1 MTLPNKITIARI
13 CLIPVFALVA
23 WGYGASIG
31 VGRPDERLRVVATGI
46 FIVAAAT
53 DGLDGF
59 IARYFNQRTRLGSI
73 LDPIADKCL
82 VAAAILAIALGQWP
96 DAFPVWFAVAVLGRD
111 SLLAIGFFM
120 LPNSARILTV
130 HSSLLGKI
138 ATALQVTAILW
149 VLLGIRSI
157 STIYP
162 AALAALFT
170 LVSGAGYLLD
180 AVRQVQSAGRRRL

>member
-13 CLIPVFALVA
+13 CLIPVFAIAA
-23 WGYGASIG
+23 WGYGASNGIG
-31 VGRPDERLRVVATGI
+31 SPDERLRVAATGI

-59 IARYFNQRTRLGSI
+59 IARRFNQRTRLGSI

-82 VAAAILAIALGQWP
+82 VAVAILAIALGQWP
-96 DAFPVWFAVAVLGRD
+96 DAFPLWFAIAVLGRD
-111 SLLAIGFFM
+111 SLLAIGFFT
-120 LPNSARILTV
+120 LPNSIRILTV
-130 HSSLLGKI
+130 HPSLLGRI
-138 ATALQVTAILW
+138 ATALQITAILW

-157 STIYP
+157 STVYP

-180 AVRQVQSAGRRRL
+180 AVRQVQGAGRRPL

>member
-13 CLIPVFALVA
+13 CLIPVFAIAA

-31 VGRPDERLRVVATGI
+31 IGRPDERLRLAATGI

-59 IARYFNQRTRLGSI
+59 IARRFNQRTRLGSI

-82 VAAAILAIALGQWP
+82 VAVAILAIALGQWP

-111 SLLAIGFFM
+111 SLLVVGFFV
-120 LPNSARILTV
+120 LPNPSRILTI
-130 HSSLLGKI
+130 HPNLLGKI
-138 ATALQVTAILW
+138 ATALQITAILW

-157 STIYP
+157 STVYP
-162 AALAALFT
+162 AALAVLFT

-180 AVRQVQSAGRRRL
+180 AVRQVQSTGQRP

>member
-13 CLIPVFALVA
+13 CLIPVFAIAA

-31 VGRPDERLRVVATGI
+31 IGRPDERLRVAATGI

-59 IARYFNQRTRLGSI
+59 IARRFNQRTRLGSI

-82 VAAAILAIALGQWP
+82 VAVAILAIALGQWP

-111 SLLAIGFFM
+111 SLLAIGFFV
-120 LPNSARILTV
+120 LPNPSRILTI
-130 HSSLLGKI
+130 HPNLLGKI
-138 ATALQVTAILW
+138 ATALQITAILW

-157 STIYP
+157 STVYP

-180 AVRQVQSAGRRRL
+180 AVRQVQSTGQRP

>member
-13 CLIPVFALVA
+13 CLIPVFAIAA

-31 VGRPDERLRVVATGI
+31 IGRPDERLRLAATGI

-59 IARYFNQRTRLGSI
+59 IARRFNQRTRLGSI

-82 VAAAILAIALGQWP
+82 VAVAILAIALGQWP

-111 SLLAIGFFM
+111 SLLAIGFFV
-120 LPNSARILTV
+120 LPNPSRILTI
-130 HSSLLGKI
+130 HPNLLGKI
-138 ATALQVTAILW
+138 ATALQITAILW

-157 STIYP
+157 STVYP
-162 AALAALFT
+162 AALAVLFT

-180 AVRQVQSAGRRRL
+180 AVRQVQSTGQRP

>member
-13 CLIPVFALVA
+13 CLIPVFAIAA
-23 WGYGASIG
+23 WGYGTSIG
-31 VGRPDERLRVVATGI
+31 IGSPDERLRVAATGI

-59 IARYFNQRTRLGSI
+59 IARRFNQRTRLGSI

-82 VAAAILAIALGQWP
+82 VAVAILAIALSQWP
-96 DAFPVWFAVAVLGRD
+96 DAFPVWFAIAVLGRD
-111 SLLAIGFFM
+111 SLLVIGFFM
-120 LPNSARILTV
+120 LPNSIRILTV
-130 HSSLLGKI
+130 HPSLLGRI
-138 ATALQVTAILW
+138 ATALQITAILW

-157 STIYP
+157 STVYP
-162 AALAALFT
+162 AAVAALFT

-180 AVRQVQSAGRRRL
+180 AVRQVQGAGRRPL

>member
-13 CLIPVFALVA
+13 CLIPVFAIAA

-31 VGRPDERLRVVATGI
+31 IGRPDERLRIAATGI

-59 IARYFNQRTRLGSI
+59 IARRFNQRTRLGSI
-73 LDPIADKCL
+73 LDPIADKCM
-82 VAAAILAIALGQWP
+82 VAVAILAIALGQWP

-111 SLLAIGFFM
+111 SLLAIGFLI
-120 LPNSARILTV
+120 LPNSTRILTV
-130 HSSLLGKI
+130 HPSLLGRI
-138 ATALQVTAILW
+138 ATALQITAILW

-180 AVRQVQSAGRRRL
+180 AVRQVQGAGRRPL

>member
-13 CLIPVFALVA
+13 CLIPVFALAA

-59 IARYFNQRTRLGSI
+59 IARHFNQRTRLGSI

-96 DAFPVWFAVAVLGRD
+96 DAFPVWFAIAVLGRE

-138 ATALQVTAILW
+138 ATVLQVTAILW

-180 AVRQVQSAGRRRL
+180 AVRQVQSAGRRPL

>member
-13 CLIPVFALVA
+13 CLIPVFAIAA

-31 VGRPDERLRVVATGI
+31 IGRPDERLRVAATGI

-59 IARYFNQRTRLGSI
+59 IARRFNQRTRLGSI

-82 VAAAILAIALGQWP
+82 VAVAILAIALGQWP

-111 SLLAIGFFM
+111 SLLAIGFFV
-120 LPNSARILTV
+120 LPNPSRILTI
-130 HSSLLGKI
+130 HPNLLGKI
-138 ATALQVTAILW
+138 ATALQITAILW

-157 STIYP
+157 STVYP
-162 AALAALFT
+162 AALAVLFT

-180 AVRQVQSAGRRRL
+180 AVRQVQSTGQRP

>member
-13 CLIPVFALVA
+13 CLIPVFAIAA
-23 WGYGASIG
+23 WGYGTSIG
-31 VGRPDERLRVVATGI
+31 IGSPDERLRVAATGI

-59 IARYFNQRTRLGSI
+59 IARRFNQRTRLGSI

-82 VAAAILAIALGQWP
+82 VAVAILAIALGQWP
-96 DAFPVWFAVAVLGRD
+96 DAFPLWFAIAVLGRD
-111 SLLAIGFFM
+111 SLLAIGFFT
-120 LPNSARILTV
+120 LPNSIRILTV
-130 HSSLLGKI
+130 HPSLLGRI
-138 ATALQVTAILW
+138 ATALQITAILW

-157 STIYP
+157 STVYP
-162 AALAALFT
+162 AAVAALFT

-180 AVRQVQSAGRRRL
+180 AVRQVQGAGRRPL

>member
-13 CLIPVFALVA
+13 CLIPVFAIAA

-31 VGRPDERLRVVATGI
+31 IGRPDERLRVAATGI
-46 FIVAAAT
+46 FILAAAT

-59 IARYFNQRTRLGSI
+59 IARRFNQATRLGSI

-82 VAAAILAIALGQWP
+82 VATAILAIALGQWP

-111 SLLAIGFFM
+111 SLLALGFFM
-120 LPNSARILTV
+120 LPNSTRILKV
-130 HSSLLGKI
+130 HPSLLGKI
-138 ATALQVTAILW
+138 ATALQLTAILW

-157 STIYP
+157 AAIYP
-162 AALAALFT
+162 ASLAVLFT
-170 LVSGAGYLLD
+170 LVSGVGYLLD
-180 AVRQVQSAGRRRL
+180 ALRQVQSAGRRRL

>member
-13 CLIPVFALVA
+13 CLIPVFALAA

-31 VGRPDERLRVVATGI
+31 IGRPDERLRLAATGI
-46 FIVAAAT
+46 FIVAVAT

-59 IARYFNQRTRLGSI
+59 IARRLNQRTRLGSI

-120 LPNSARILTV
+120 LPNSTRVLTV
-130 HSSLLGKI
+130 HPSLLGKI
-138 ATALQVTAILW
+138 TTALQITAILW

-180 AVRQVQSAGRRRL
+180 ALRQAQSAGRRRL

>member
-13 CLIPVFALVA
+13 CLIPVFAIAA

-31 VGRPDERLRVVATGI
+31 IGRPDERLRLAATGI

-59 IARYFNQRTRLGSI
+59 IARRFNQRTRLGSI

-82 VAAAILAIALGQWP
+82 VAVAILAIALGQWP

-111 SLLAIGFFM
+111 SLLAIGFFV
-120 LPNSARILTV
+120 LPNPSRILTI
-130 HSSLLGKI
+130 HPNLLGKI
-138 ATALQVTAILW
+138 ATALQVMAILW

-157 STIYP
+157 STVYP

-180 AVRQVQSAGRRRL
+180 AVRQVQSTGQRP

>member
-13 CLIPVFALVA
+13 CLIPVFAIAA

-31 VGRPDERLRVVATGI
+31 IGRPDERLRVAATGI

-59 IARYFNQRTRLGSI
+59 IARRFNQRTRLGSI

-82 VAAAILAIALGQWP
+82 VAVAILAIALGQWP

-111 SLLAIGFFM
+111 SLLAIGFFV
-120 LPNSARILTV
+120 LPNQSRILTI
-130 HSSLLGKI
+130 HPNLLGKI
-138 ATALQVTAILW
+138 ATALQLTAILW

-157 STIYP
+157 STVYP

-180 AVRQVQSAGRRRL
+180 AVRQVQSTGQRP